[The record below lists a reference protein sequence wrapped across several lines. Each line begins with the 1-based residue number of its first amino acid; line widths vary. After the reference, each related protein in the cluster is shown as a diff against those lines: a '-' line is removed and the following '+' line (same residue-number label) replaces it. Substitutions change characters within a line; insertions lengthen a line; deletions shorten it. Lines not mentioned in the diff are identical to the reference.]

1 MTSYTAFSNSIP
13 LQGTDTS
20 SADGGGQVSVEIK
33 NLRWFIQDTQLTSK
47 NNIKLADISTITV
60 KSSKSDEWYA
70 KRNFEG
76 YNPPITTNPFSG
88 NGVTLTKIT
97 KQTEIDKIPNCK
109 WLYTQHGEFNNT
121 PSDGY
126 HLYCDNSHIYLG
138 KSGGQAISI
147 ASILDA
153 DLAPPQ
159 KTTVKR
165 GFNYMPIKGKPS
177 TTICVPSSTNS
188 NDICLYDTTIEISF
202 ANEMDIYQ
210 YTPTS
215 KEDGGYTCTL
225 TNPPNKNS
233 GIVIDKSSGDITIGY
248 KNSKYLDP
256 QSDGW
261 ENNTILL
268 SLILWVKTGTGQN
281 EYYQVVEISNITGLI
296 KDIDDNVKTVLI
308 KGSDIGEQFSS
319 AKYQY
324 SANKF
329 TNNDCTT
336 TTTVDYKNATFGAI
350 ADVNY
355 QQITLSQYASGS
367 TMLEKMLDSTEE
379 MLGTPLG
386 YTAKDIM
393 NNKILSNNITYDSKK
408 QGIEDLPLSLR
419 AVYWAQDSVTN
430 SNTNKLELIN
440 ENVVAYVYS
449 QVLNTNPVSDK
460 TCMNKYGPKANEFP
474 LSTICWNSSGQ
485 NYCNRD
491 GYTGAEQ
498 EKCSKTL
505 CFRSS
510 NLLGPNQLG
519 WSLTSSSIKET
530 TSQEETLALF
540 TEANMYDSW
549 NSNERVGDNTGGAL
563 KQICFVKPTF
573 ISNIVK
579 VTN

>member
-1 MTSYTAFSNSIP
+1 MTTSYTAFSNSIP

-20 SADGGGQVSVEIK
+20 STDGGGQVSVEIK

-88 NGVTLTKIT
+88 NGVTLKKVTD
-97 KQTEIDKIPNCK
+97 QTQIDTIKDKDGNPDCK
-109 WLYTQHGEFNNT
+109 WLYTQTGTFYNK

-126 HLYCDNSHIYLG
+126 HLYCNSIHIYLG

-165 GFNYMPIKGKPS
+165 GFNYMPINGKPS
-177 TTICVPSSTNS
+177 TTICNPSSTNS
-188 NDICLYDTTIEISF
+188 NDICVYDTTIEISF
-202 ANEMDIYQ
+202 DNEMDIYQ

-225 TNPPNKNS
+225 S
-233 GIVIDKSSGDITIGY
+233 SLVIDKSSGHITIGY

-296 KDIDDNVKTVLI
+296 KDIDDNVKTVI
-308 KGSDIGEQFSS
+308 IDGKDIGEQFSS

-355 QQITLSQYASGS
+355 QQMTLSSDKTSVSMA
-367 TMLEKMLDSTEE
+367 ENMLDTS
-379 MLGTPLG
+379 LNLG

-393 NNKILSNNITYDSKK
+393 DNKILSNNITYDSKK

-460 TCMNKYGPKANEFP
+460 TCMNKYGAKGNDFP
-474 LSTICWNSSGQ
+474 FSSICWNSSGQ

-491 GYTGAEQ
+491 GFTGAEQ

-519 WSLTSSSIKET
+519 WSLTKISGET
-530 TSQEETLALF
+530 TSQEKTLELF
-540 TEANMYDSW
+540 TEENMHDPW
-549 NSNERVGDNTGGAL
+549 MSNEPVGDNTESPPAL
-563 KQICFVKPTF
+563 KSICYVKPTF
-573 ISNIVK
+573 ITNIVA

>member
-13 LQGTDTS
+13 LQGTDS
-20 SADGGGQVSVEIK
+20 SSTDGGGQVSVETK

-60 KSSKSDEWYA
+60 KSSLSDEWYSE
-70 KRNFEG
+70 RNFEG

-97 KQTEIDKIPNCK
+97 DQTLIDKIPNCK
-109 WLYTQHGEFNNT
+109 WLYTQFGTFKNT
-121 PSDGY
+121 PSDGF

-138 KSGGQAISI
+138 KSGGEAISI

-153 DLAPPQ
+153 DIAPPQ

-165 GFNYMPIKGKPS
+165 GFNYMPDKSGSITSICQPK
-177 TTICVPSSTNS
+177 TTGNTM
-188 NDICLYDTTIEISF
+188 CLYDTTIEISF
-202 ANEMDIYQ
+202 DNETDITQ
-210 YTPTS
+210 YTPTTT
-215 KEDGGYTCTL
+215 EDGGYTCTL
-225 TNPPNKNS
+225 VTPPNANS

-248 KNSKYLDP
+248 KNSKYLDT

-296 KDIDDNVKTVLI
+296 KDIGDEVKTVTI

-355 QQITLSQYASGS
+355 QQMTLSTNS
-367 TMLEKMLDSTEE
+367 TSVSMAENMLDTS
-379 MLGTPLG
+379 LNLG
-386 YTAKDIM
+386 YKAKDIM
-393 NNKILSNNITYDSKK
+393 NNKILSNNVTTDSKT
-408 QGIEDLPLSLR
+408 QGIEDLPISLR

-430 SNTNKLELIN
+430 TNTSKLELIN
-440 ENVVAYVYS
+440 ENVAAYLYS
-449 QVLNTNPVSDK
+449 QQLNGTSQCMGNVLS
-460 TCMNKYGPKANEFP
+460 
-474 LSTICWNSSGQ
+474 SICWNSSGQ

-491 GYTGAEQ
+491 GYTDKTAQ

-510 NLLGPNQLG
+510 THLGPYQLG
-519 WSLTSSSIKET
+519 WSLSSNSMKET

-549 NSNERVGDNTGGAL
+549 NSNEAVGDNTSGAL
-563 KQICFVKPTF
+563 KPICYVKPTF
-573 ISNIVK
+573 ITNIVG

>member
-20 SADGGGQVSVEIK
+20 STDGGGQVSVETK

-70 KRNFEG
+70 ERKFEG
-76 YNPPITTNPFSG
+76 YNPPITANPFSG
-88 NGVTLTKIT
+88 NGVILKKIT

-109 WLYTQHGEFNNT
+109 WLYTQNGGFTNT
-121 PSDGY
+121 PSDGF
-126 HLYCDNSHIYLG
+126 HLYCDNKHIVLG
-138 KSGGQAISI
+138 KSGGKDISI

-165 GFNYMPIKGKPS
+165 GFNYMPIKDKPS
-177 TTICVPSSTNS
+177 TTICDPSSTNS
-188 NDICLYDTTIEISF
+188 NNICLYDTTIEISF
-202 ANEMDIYQ
+202 DNETDITQ
-210 YTPTS
+210 YTPT
-215 KEDGGYTCTL
+215 KTEDGGYTCTV
-225 TNPPNKNS
+225 NKM
-233 GIVIDKSSGDITIGY
+233 VIDQSSGDITIGY
-248 KNSKYLDP
+248 NNSKYLHTE
-256 QSDGW
+256 SDGW

-281 EYYQVVEISNITGLI
+281 EYYQVVEISGINGLI
-296 KDIDDNVKTVLI
+296 NNVNEVSTVTI
-308 KGSDIGEQFSS
+308 KGSDIGEQFST

-355 QQITLSQYASGS
+355 QLMTLSSDGTSVSMA
-367 TMLEKMLDSTEE
+367 KNMLDTS
-379 MLGTPLG
+379 LNLG

-393 NNKILSNNITYDSKK
+393 DNKILSNNITYDAKK
-408 QGIEDLPLSLR
+408 QDIEDLPLSLR

-460 TCMNKYGPKANEFP
+460 TCMNKYGPKGNDFP
-474 LSTICWNSSGQ
+474 FSSICWNSSGQ

-491 GYTGAEQ
+491 GFTGAEQ

-519 WSLTSSSIKET
+519 WSLTKISGET
-530 TSQEETLALF
+530 TSQEETLELF
-540 TEANMYDSW
+540 TEENMHDPW
-549 NSNERVGDNTGGAL
+549 MSNEAVGNNTGGAL
-563 KQICFVKPTF
+563 KSICYVKPTF
-573 ISNIVK
+573 ITNIVA